1 MLFIVTQFPEKTN
14 YKPLSQ
20 EEAEMVY
27 KARIQRAVVWLGN
40 FKLGQISA
48 AVIKNKEAG
57 NNILRTKLAIGG
69 GEARFTSSSF
79 VNKII
84 NLAAVPHA
92 SVILYNE
99 IYAQNIYQHMMEES
113 FVSATIMQYLHE
125 DW

>member
-1 MLFIVTQFPEKTN
+1 MKTILHVN
-14 YKPLSQ
+14 QHNIRANSKGAYPKDLPVLTVKDYKQ
-20 EEAEMVY
+20 NRKCNE
-27 KARIQRAVVWLGN
+27 
-40 FKLGQISA
+40 
-48 AVIKNKEAG
+48 AVIKDKEAG
-57 NNILRTKLAIGG
+57 NSILRTKLALGG

-113 FVSATIMQYLHE
+113 FISATIMQYLHE
-125 DW
+125 D